1 MCFRDYIIPNI
12 YVHHQLAG
20 AHWWTYWCCKGYVW
34 GSWDWVHFGKNVELI
49 FSAYSTVHKTCS
61 FSKPYLRKRS
71 VLVHAQ
77 ESIAERQAR
86 LRADMQKEAQEK
98 SPAKPGR
105 KPKPK
110 DQQEGKGVKGKGRG
124 KGRASHPMVALC
136 CTLFKATGCRS
147 LWWKLCGTAFQQGHV
162 MTCLIWCVL
171 KLNWTAG
178 LEIQWVRTKSTKVFG
193 SMLSSWRRWRH
204 LCRALNSLQ

>member
-1 MCFRDYIIPNI
+1 MDILGILGLRLKRAPDSSSRKGEMPIVARSARTWIHFCPQLQWKSESRVNDVNEWFSRWMILVWASDVLC
-12 YVHHQLAG
+12 YVCLQLP
-20 AHWWTYWCCKGYVW
+20 KVK
-34 GSWDWVHFGKNVELI
+34 DL
-49 FSAYSTVHKTCS
+49 
-61 FSKPYLRKRS
+61 
-71 VLVHAQ
+71 
-77 ESIAERQAR
+77 
-86 LRADMQKEAQEK
+86 
-98 SPAKPGR
+98 GR
-105 KPKPK
+105 
-110 DQQEGKGVKGKGRG
+110 GKGRG